1 MFNYFEYEHF
11 DSPDVQGSGQMM
23 DLKIIQMLDKARAM
37 YGKPIYITS
46 GYRTEAHNEK
56 VGGVSGSSHLKGLA
70 ADVSDNAFGTKIDSR
85 NRFLMLQALF
95 AIGFG
100 DSDEEEKDEKMV
112 SIANSMS
119 DTLLRGLGFGGV
131 LCRCRVRRL
140 LLLLLRL

>member
-23 DLKIIQMLDKARAM
+23 DLKIIQMLDKARAI
-37 YGKPIYITS
+37 YGRPRYITS

-70 ADVSDNAFGTKIDSR
+70 ADVSDNPRGTKIDSR

-95 AIGFG
+95 AVGFDRIGVGNGFIHI
-100 DSDEEEKDEKMV
+100 D
-112 SIANSMS
+112 I
-119 DTLLRGLGFGGV
+119 DTSKKPDV
-131 LCRCRVRRL
+131 IWTY
-140 LLLLLRL
+140 